1 MREWGRAWVVVV
13 VVVVGGVPAVRLVN
27 THSTAFFPS
36 PASTSWKTPPN
47 GDAPNPNTETCSP
60 VLPNGRL
67 GIIMGHNNSQLS
79 GKK

>member
-1 MREWGRAWVVVV
+1 MV
-13 VVVVGGVPAVRLVN
+13 VN

-67 GIIMGHNNSQLS
+67 GIIIIIS
-79 GKK
+79 